1 VVLIATIQK
10 CVDDR
15 GATTRRRSIAAEADV
30 EILVVLLSHV
40 AGALGDCDHS
50 DPRSTGRSDGLGES
64 LPK

>member
-1 VVLIATIQK
+1 MIVVP
-10 CVDDR
+10 
-15 GATTRRRSIAAEADV
+15 TTRRRSIAAEADV